1 MFGWFKKKDKDKA
14 ADNSVATAP
23 GGDEEWGMP
32 SRRKLSKQ
40 EAAKEAAEQ
49 QQIEQK
55 NQERRDMYRH
65 PGYERIFEDS
75 DGRRLAIRVEEN
87 LSGTPNPLHPPL
99 HIIVFWG
106 TKELAHLKAEVANG
120 VLTQTAA
127 KVESGYENRGLVTE
141 VLREAENFARQKG
154 LREIRCAGH
163 ADNEWN
169 TNVLTQAGYQPNAD
183 YLVKNI

>member
-1 MFGWFKKKDKDKA
+1 MFGWFKKKDKEADK
-14 ADNSVATAP
+14 NSVATTP
-23 GGDEEWGMP
+23 GGDDEWGMP

-55 NQERRDMYRH
+55 NIARRDVYRH

-75 DGRRLAIRVEEN
+75 DGRHLAIRVEEN
-87 LSGTPNPLHPPL
+87 LNGTPNPLHPPL
-99 HIIVFWG
+99 HIIIFWG

-120 VLTQTAA
+120 VLIQTEA
-127 KVESGYENRGLVTE
+127 KVESGFENRGLVAE
-141 VLREAENFARQKG
+141 ILREAEKFARQKR

-163 ADNEWN
+163 AGNEWN
-169 TNVLTQAGYQPNAD
+169 ADVLAQAGYQPNAD
-183 YLVKNI
+183 YMVKNI